1 MNLPTA
7 ARDAPAFTIRRATRD
22 DLPAINE
29 IYNQAVLRTT
39 GTFDTEPKSLEDRR
53 AWFDAHHD
61 GLPVLV
67 YEAGGAVIGWVSL
80 SRYSDRAAYDA
91 AAEISI
97 YVDETQRG
105 RGAGGNLMAALAA
118 AVEGGP
124 LRTII
129 ARIATENAASVRL
142 HERAGFATAGILRS
156 VGEKFGRLLDVTI
169 MQRMLK

>member
-1 MNLPTA
+1 MNTPTTT
-7 ARDAPAFTIRRATRD
+7 REAPSFTIRPAATD
-22 DLPAINE
+22 DLPGINE

-39 GTFDTEPKSLEDRR
+39 GTFDTEPKSLDDRR
-53 AWFDAHHD
+53 TWFDEHHD

-67 YEAGGAVIGWVSL
+67 YEEAGTLRGWVSL

-91 AAEISI
+91 TAEISV
-97 YVDETQRG
+97 YVDEAQRG
-105 RGAGGNLMAALAA
+105 RGIGGKLVADLIEEIQLGA
-118 AVEGGP
+118 

-142 HERAGFATAGILRS
+142 HERAGFVTVGVLRS
-156 VGEKFGRLLDVTI
+156 VGEKFGRLLDVTV